1 MHPKRIC
8 IWVGSLV
15 DKSEQSSLLFQGPLP
30 HEISRNPR
38 RFRQL

>member
-8 IWVGSLV
+8 IWVGSFV
-15 DKSEQSSLLFQGPLP
+15 DKSEQSSLLFHGPLP
-30 HEISRNPR
+30 REISREPS